1 MDVDRRQQRA
11 TTTGT
16 VADTYETDRNAE
28 QLTLECDMRD
38 MRTHRLWAT
47 DLAATCVYVEA

>member
-11 TTTGT
+11 TTTGI

-28 QLTLECDMRD
+28 QLTLECDIG
-38 MRTHRLWAT
+38 MRTHRL
-47 DLAATCVYVEA
+47 